1 MNARTSY
8 LASTLGFLAGG
19 IAGAGIALLLAPQSG
34 KGTRDLMA
42 RKLSSGADSARRL
55 KDRVVTR
62 GEEIWDEAAFRAGE
76 AASALS
82 GSVDRTPGKGSQA
95 PLA

>member
-1 MNARTSY
+1 MNARSSY
-8 LASTLGFLAGG
+8 LLSTLGFLAGG

-42 RKLSSGADSARRL
+42 RKLSSGADSVRTL

-62 GEEIWDEAAFRAGE
+62 GEQIWDEAAHRAGD
-76 AASALS
+76 AASALA
-82 GSVDRTPGKGSQA
+82 GTLERNPEKGREA